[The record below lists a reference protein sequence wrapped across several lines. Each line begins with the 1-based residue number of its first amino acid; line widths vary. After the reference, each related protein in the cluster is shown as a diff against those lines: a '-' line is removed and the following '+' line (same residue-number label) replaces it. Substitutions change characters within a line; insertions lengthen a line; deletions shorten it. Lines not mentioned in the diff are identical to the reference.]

1 MSACH
6 FEPNA
11 VYWNKIG
18 RMSLPFSVRAH
29 LTTTI
34 GGFSFS
40 MHWMNPSF
48 SSSFKRIDKTF
59 GVKPGIES
67 RIRLNLSTP
76 RIPMSLS
83 TSNVHFFPNT
93 PKLALIGHWA
103 KFTPGRSHSENR
115 VRYCFSSENDFCNYT
130 SAPLLINMLYLVYI
144 HVNKDKP
151 RSLQWFAPAIVIIT
165 VVFITFAIFIPQFQ
179 SVSSSLSSAN
189 VTGENSN
196 LKYSDGIAAARTM
209 LAIEG
214 NATALQSRLP
224 SGWELMP
231 YAGEDLRGTSLTGA
245 NMLVPFHEVYAVR
258 SHDSK
263 VVDQQQLSY
272 VAFVSQARNNATGEV
287 AHIHWFTY
295 TEDPTDVPGKY
306 KDAKLAN
313 VTRSQTFTKERQ
325 GETHVRETFDAV
337 ARGGEIHLSLGYEQ
351 GGMVMW
357 VTADEP
363 NLPFYAARD
372 TNIVRVYQEDQVINV
387 VRSLPMNV
395 DRVSDI
401 SLDVKGELEDVFDGT
416 ERVIAVVIQHPY
428 MRDVYVPEGRLE

>member
-1 MSACH
+1 
-6 FEPNA
+6 
-11 VYWNKIG
+11 
-18 RMSLPFSVRAH
+18 
-29 LTTTI
+29 
-34 GGFSFS
+34 
-40 MHWMNPSF
+40 
-48 SSSFKRIDKTF
+48 
-59 GVKPGIES
+59 
-67 RIRLNLSTP
+67 
-76 RIPMSLS
+76 
-83 TSNVHFFPNT
+83 
-93 PKLALIGHWA
+93 
-103 KFTPGRSHSENR
+103 
-115 VRYCFSSENDFCNYT
+115 
-130 SAPLLINMLYLVYI
+130 MLYLVYI
-144 HVNKDKP
+144 HVNNDKSH
-151 RSLQWFAPAIVIIT
+151 SLKWYAPAIVTIT
-165 VVFITFAIFIPQFQ
+165 VVSIAFAIFIPQFQ
-179 SVSSSLSSAN
+179 SVSSSLSSMN
-189 VTGENSN
+189 VTGENST

-214 NATALQSRLP
+214 NVTALQSRLP

-231 YAGEDLRGTSLTGA
+231 YAGKDLRGTSLTDA

-263 VVDQQQLSY
+263 VVDQQQMSY

-337 ARGGEIHLSLGYEQ
+337 AGGGEIHLSLAYEQ

-363 NLPFYAARD
+363 NLTFYAARD

-401 SLDVKGELEDVFDGT
+401 SLDVKGELEDVFDGS